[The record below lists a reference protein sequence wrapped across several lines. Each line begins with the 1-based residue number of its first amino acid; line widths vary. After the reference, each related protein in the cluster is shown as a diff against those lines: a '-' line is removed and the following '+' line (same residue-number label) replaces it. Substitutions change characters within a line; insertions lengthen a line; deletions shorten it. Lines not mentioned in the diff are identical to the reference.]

1 MKKIIRLTESDLIRL
16 VKRVI
21 SEQLPSEDRG
31 PKINVPRLNSLH
43 GVLIQKGF
51 YDIQGPREK
60 SLNMAYR
67 KGNSLYATVGQYGNN
82 FRIFIQIETEGMTDN
97 DHIVK
102 NSIEDLAQGAQWY
115 FYGNKDEYYRIEIN
129 DLSNEEDVKEICQK
143 ITEFEA

>member
-43 GVLIQKGF
+43 YVLIQKGF
-51 YDIQGPREK
+51 YDIKGPREK
-60 SLNMAYR
+60 SLNMAYS

-82 FRIFIQIETEGMTDN
+82 FRIFIQIETKGMTYN
-97 DHIVK
+97 DHNVK
-102 NSIEDLAQGAQWY
+102 NIIEDLAKGAQWY
-115 FYGNKDEYYRIEIN
+115 FYGNKDEYYRIEI

-143 ITEFEA
+143 ITEFGA